1 MTAYANTVLLTE
13 AASKVVFVST
23 GSLVEVFFT
32 PKPLLNVTSAFLMM
46 ASDRPGV
53 FVSFKSLLMNGS
65 KSASTVGSGEGFDFV
80 QERFRPMVESSA
92 TLEACLIKLRR
103 CISEE
108 GLLSEVN
115 KLGELEGAQV

>member
-13 AASKVVFVST
+13 AASKVVSVST

-32 PKPLLNVTSAFLMM
+32 PKPLLNVTSPFLMM
-46 ASDRPGV
+46 ASERPGV
-53 FVSFKSLLMNGS
+53 FVSFRSWRTSCS

-92 TLEACLIKLRR
+92 TLR
-103 CISEE
+103 SEE
-108 GLLSEVN
+108 HTSELQSQSNLV
-115 KLGELEGAQV
+115 